1 MEVTLYILLFI
12 VGLIMF
18 FLSTRHNDYDI
29 SNTYQVELSLLS
41 LVIFGALAL
50 ASFNIEIIHFFVINN
65 VASSERY
72 QYVDMTYFGISLAMF
87 IMNLFNVVVIF
98 TWGSFNRMFRIESE
112 ENNYHNRNRK
122 Q

>member
-12 VGLIMF
+12 VGLVMF

-65 VASSERY
+65 IASSERY

-98 TWGSFNRMFRIESE
+98 TWGSFNRMFRIEPE
-112 ENNYHNRNRK
+112 ENNNHNRNGK
-122 Q
+122 